1 MPRVTEEHRTA
12 RRTAIVDAARR
23 SFSRNGFHETS
34 MADIAAEAGVS
45 VGTPYRYF
53 ASKEELIVE
62 IAGDAFRLVFE
73 PLVQAARRGVVVS
86 AADLVDLAVRPL
98 RDHAAHEADT
108 EDELLRCGVLAWAE
122 LLRHQDLGE
131 QARRGF
137 DEVRDAVAE
146 VLQAGRAA
154 GVVPAAV
161 HPASAARVI
170 IALLHGLVLQQA
182 AFGLVDVT
190 GFTDDA
196 RALLAPVETS
206 NARRR
211 PLSRQALQ
219 EE

>member
-1 MPRVTEEHRTA
+1 MPRVTEERRNA

-23 SFSRNGFHETS
+23 SFSRNGSHETS

-53 ASKEELIVE
+53 VSEELVVE
-62 IAGDAFRLVFE
+62 IAGDAFRIVFE
-73 PLVQAARRGVVVS
+73 PLVQAARRGVVVG

-98 RDHAAHEADT
+98 RDHGDHEAGT

-122 LLRHQDLGE
+122 LLRHEDLGE

-137 DEVRDAVAE
+137 EEVHGAVAE

-154 GVVPAAV
+154 GVVPTAV

-182 AFGLVDVT
+182 AFGPVDVT

-196 RALLAPVETS
+196 RALLAPLETS
-206 NARRR
+206 TAHQRS
-211 PLSRQALQ
+211 PSRQVLQ